1 MNAPFHRND
10 HSSAEVPQPHH
21 RPKVPPEILA
31 EAMAALQETTQPLI
45 KVATV
50 IKRDHLLNT
59 LFLRYANAAQ
69 HGFRETVT
77 STDRGVALLG
87 RERLSLFLRALQSRT
102 RTTGSPSLRR
112 VV

>member
-1 MNAPFHRND
+1 MNASLRRRAHVNSD
-10 HSSAEVPQPHH
+10 VPQPHH
-21 RPKVPPEILA
+21 RPKVPSEILD

-50 IKRDHLLNT
+50 IKRNHLLNT
-59 LFLRYANAAQ
+59 LFLRYANAAE

-77 STDRGVALLG
+77 RTDRAAALLG
-87 RERLSLFLRALQSRT
+87 GDRLSLFLRALQSRT

-112 VV
+112 IL